1 MPAPPASCHLQLT
14 AAGSRQAVGRGSP
27 AINSYSAPVPGPSV
41 SVLIVSWQSAG
52 WLERCL
58 AAIDPS
64 VAEIVVADNASTDG
78 SAALARRVAPHATV
92 LALDR
97 NLGFAGGVNA
107 ARRAARAPRLLL
119 LNPDAAPAPGAI
131 ARLADALDAAPDLGA
146 VTGRLVGADGEPQHG
161 FNVRRLPSMPGLL
174 ADVLFIRHLWPGNPA
189 SARYYAQDLDPDVPA
204 DVEQPAAACLM
215 IRAEVFDRLGGFD
228 DAFWPA
234 WWEDVDFC
242 RRLAE
247 AGYRIRYVPDA
258 VFRHDGGSSVGA
270 LGSSAFHQIFARNR
284 RRYVRKHHGRAA
296 ALVIGGLGLVNAGV
310 RRLAGLVSGGP
321 RDRPRSRR

>member
-1 MPAPPASCHLQLT
+1 
-14 AAGSRQAVGRGSP
+14 
-27 AINSYSAPVPGPSV
+27 VPGPGV
-41 SVLIVSWQSAG
+41 SVLIVSWQSAA

-58 AAIDPS
+58 TAIDPA

-78 SAALARRVAPHATV
+78 SATVARTAAPHATV

-107 ARRAARAPRLLL
+107 ARRAARTPRLLL
-119 LNPDAAPAPGAI
+119 LNPDAAPTPGAV

-146 VTGRLVGADGEPQHG
+146 VAGRLVGADGAPQQG
-161 FNVRRLPSMPGLL
+161 FNVRRLPSLPALV
-174 ADVLFIRHLWPGNPA
+174 ADLLFIRHLWPGNPA
-189 SARYYAQDLDPDVPA
+189 SARYYARDVDPDASA

-215 IRAEVFDRLGGFD
+215 VRADVFDRLGGFD
-228 DAFWPA
+228 EAFWPA

-242 RRLAE
+242 RRLRD

-258 VFRHDGGSSVGA
+258 VFRHEGGTSVGS
-270 LGSSAFHQIFARNR
+270 LGPAAFHRIFARNR

-296 ALVIGGLGLVNAGV
+296 ALLVGGLGVLGNGL
-310 RRLAGLVSGGP
+310 RRAAHALTGRG
-321 RDRPRSRR
+321 